1 MPLNVTRWA
10 FKMKTFNVC
19 SLPTC
24 ISYKQTRQIHNK
36 ISSFRFRPSTESLF
50 LSGHPP
56 VVGTIPACVRR
67 FYPRVGG
74 FTGSRKGGV
83 VGEQQPIRRRH
94 RPRATKAPRASPP
107 HSERC
112 CFPSDRIRRRLA
124 SPPRGDS
131 QDRPLQSKASAGF
144 VHIYFHL
151 GTVLLHLRRKNAPH
165 PQHDDHRG
173 MSSAR
178 ELGFRPGAEDGCD
191 WRQRSGKNR

>member
-19 SLPTC
+19 FLPTC

-36 ISSFRFRPSTESLF
+36 ISCFRFGPSTESLF

-56 VVGTIPACVRR
+56 VAGTIPACVRR

-74 FTGSRKGGV
+74 FTGSKKGGV

-94 RPRATKAPRASPP
+94 RPRAIKAPRASPP
-107 HSERC
+107 RSECC
-112 CFPSDRIRRRLA
+112 CFPSERIFRRR
-124 SPPRGDS
+124 DS
-131 QDRPLQSKASAGF
+131 QDRPLQPKASVGLL
-144 VHIYFHL
+144 HIYFHL

-173 MSSAR
+173 VSSGR

-191 WRQRSGKNR
+191 WRQRSGQNR